1 MISTSVKTLY
11 RIIDLDDDRIVASG
25 ISSRTLA
32 QQTLEQYQLNYPRCK
47 FEIDTYTTK

>member
-25 ISSRTLA
+25 ILTLA
-32 QQTLEQYQLNYPRCK
+32 LATDVLNEYQLNFPTCK
-47 FEIDTYTTK
+47 FEIDKYFK